1 MSAYPYCLCTTVAE
15 KALEALLE
23 NPGRGSYRD
32 NHPWLIGLE
41 MVEVA
46 KAADQQVP
54 LLVASGD
61 PLEFSYWV
69 LIERIDVVE
78 LHRATWETSI
88 DFGILQPINPI
99 WTSLDSVLL
108 KPGDD
113 QLRREQ
119 LEPIKMHRQA
129 LDAHLIH
136 PYAICETPGFLLSDR
151 EPIEEEQDSLKG

>member
-1 MSAYPYCLCTTVAE
+1 MNAYPYCLTTTVAE

-23 NPGRGSYRD
+23 NPSRGSYRD
-32 NHPWLIGLE
+32 DHPWLIARE
-41 MVEVA
+41 MVA
-46 KAADQQVP
+46 AASAADQQVP

-69 LIERIDVVE
+69 LIEAIDVVE
-78 LHRATWETSI
+78 LHRATWETRI
-88 DFGILQPINPI
+88 DFGPLKPINPI
-99 WTSLDSVLL
+99 WTGLDSVLL

-119 LEPIKMHRQA
+119 LEPIKVHRQA

-151 EPIEEEQDSLKG
+151 DGEG